1 MNSARRI
8 SPGWIAGRRCWDLAI
23 ASSCSVRLPPDRNVE
38 TLFHFCQHLVVVHY
52 LDVVGIPFTPHKT
65 KTPLVVDPDT
75 VLPLTLAAQGF
86 QTVPRWRCQIAQ
98 LRSAVQLA
106 KLSAGDPFHGS
117 KASTR
122 LPAVKSTLSS
132 RGTGR
137 PQKASPVGQRYGV
150 ARSGSATGEPSGSL
164 ARRA

>member
-1 MNSARRI
+1 
-8 SPGWIAGRRCWDLAI
+8 
-23 ASSCSVRLPPDRNVE
+23 VRLPPDRNVE

-122 LPAVKSTLSS
+122 LPAMKSPGFRATERPDHLSILFRIAFNVK
-132 RGTGR
+132 
-137 PQKASPVGQRYGV
+137 Q
-150 ARSGSATGEPSGSL
+150 
-164 ARRA
+164 